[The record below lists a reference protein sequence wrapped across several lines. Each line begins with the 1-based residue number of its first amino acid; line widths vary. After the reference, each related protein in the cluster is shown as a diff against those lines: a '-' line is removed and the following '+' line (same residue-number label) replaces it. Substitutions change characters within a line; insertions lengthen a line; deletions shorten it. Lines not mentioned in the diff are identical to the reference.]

1 MYITQVKLRKM
12 VAANEIASK
21 QGFNLIGIESTDELT
36 IYNLICRY
44 GDTDEIYTLTVDTCL
59 EKIVEDSV
67 TAV

>member
-1 MYITQVKLRKM
+1 MYITQVKLTEM
-12 VAANEIASK
+12 VAAKEIASK
-21 QGFNLIGIESTDELT
+21 QGFNLIGIGSTEELT